1 MGLLDFFK
9 KHKTN
14 NINEG
19 KSYAVSSTGFYPS
32 RSTYPESLQLRDIVM
47 LSIRCKSN
55 EFKKLQPRH
64 IRVTDG
70 HEQVITNS
78 SVARLLRK
86 PNSYMTQ
93 SDFLECITILLEL
106 NKNVYIYP
114 EYYVNNAGEKVF
126 TEMYPLRPSNV
137 EVLQDASGALFYK
150 MTFNNGYRVTLGADT
165 VIHWKK
171 DFGIDEYFG
180 GNGWSDVAGQQR
192 AVNTYDRMIKAIA
205 KALDVSCNVNGVV
218 KINSIY
224 SDEKQKAEEEGFKK
238 KLENNESG
246 VLFTDLKTEYI
257 SMSRDV
263 KLVDSETVKFL
274 YDNILRYNGTSL
286 AILNGDYTKAQKEAY
301 YEHALEADIK
311 SLGEA
316 MSRVFFND
324 RETSFGNS
332 VILYPHLT
340 NFMSMENKLTAL
352 QTGLP
357 AGLFTINEGRALL
370 GYPPVE
376 GGDEMRPRGY
386 NNLDNNSDNNTL
398 TQDTD
403 EPTDD
408 TEEDVNNELDS

>member
-9 KHKTN
+9 KNKTT
-14 NINEG
+14 NIQEG
-19 KSYAVSSTGFYPS
+19 KNYAISSVGLFPS
-32 RSTYPESLQLRDIVM
+32 RSTYPESLQLKDIVM

-64 IRVTDG
+64 IRASNG
-70 HEQVITNS
+70 HEEVIYNS

-86 PNSYMTQ
+86 PNSYMTP

-114 EYYVNNAGEKVF
+114 EYYITNAGEKVF

-137 EVLQDASGALFYK
+137 EILQDTTGTLFYK
-150 MTFNNGYRVTLGADT
+150 MTFGNGFITTLRADT

-171 DFGIDEYFG
+171 DYGIDEYFG

-192 AVNTYDRMIKAIA
+192 AVNAYDRMIKSIA

-224 SDEKQKAEEEGFKK
+224 SDEKQKAEEEAFRK

-257 SMSRDV
+257 NMTRDV
-263 KLVDSETVKFL
+263 KLIDSETVKFL
-274 YDNILRYNGTSL
+274 YDNIIRYNGTSL

-324 RETSFGNS
+324 REMSFGNS
-332 VILYPHLT
+332 ILLYPAQIQ
-340 NFMSMENKLTAL
+340 FMSMENKIAVL
-352 QTGLP
+352 QSGLP
-357 AGLFTINEGRALL
+357 AGIFTRNEARGIL
-370 GYPPVE
+370 GFPPIKN
-376 GGDEMRPRGY
+376 GDEIPQGY
-386 NNLDNNSDNNTL
+386 NLVLNGNNSN
-398 TQDTD
+398 DTNED
-403 EPTDD
+403 EESNSDEE
-408 TEEDVNNELDS
+408 TE